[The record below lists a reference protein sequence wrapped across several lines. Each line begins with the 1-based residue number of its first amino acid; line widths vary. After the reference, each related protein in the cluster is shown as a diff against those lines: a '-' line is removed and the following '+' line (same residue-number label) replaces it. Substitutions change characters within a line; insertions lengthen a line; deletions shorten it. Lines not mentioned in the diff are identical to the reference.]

1 MMATRF
7 PERENLTHYAI
18 FERRNRPSR
27 LCDWA
32 TVVVWL
38 GLEGVGDKLR
48 AAASVFPVSRR
59 STRCCSLSL
68 LLSISSRQP
77 PSIRA
82 PQYICPNIC
91 QYSFKD
97 AGQAHS
103 SQLKLDWSQLYM
115 DSLSLGPFLVT
126 EFSKPLLVT

>member
-1 MMATRF
+1 M
-7 PERENLTHYAI
+7 THYAI

-91 QYSFKD
+91 QFSFKD
-97 AGQAHS
+97 LCNCEPCSGHTGLAHS